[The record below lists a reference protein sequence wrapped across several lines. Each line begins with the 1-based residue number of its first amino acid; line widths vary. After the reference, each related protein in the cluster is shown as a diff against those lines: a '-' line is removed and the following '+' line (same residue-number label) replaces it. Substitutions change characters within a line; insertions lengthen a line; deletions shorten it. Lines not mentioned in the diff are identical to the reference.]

1 MVAVRQKLF
10 KKSFITIQQKK
21 KKIEQGKESD
31 KSAAIERVDVWVEN
45 YWSNGKIMIKLVEE

>member
-1 MVAVRQKLF
+1 MAASQKLF
-10 KKSFITIQQKK
+10 KKSFIAIQLCRT
-21 KKIEQGKESD
+21 KIEQGKESD